1 MHPSIALWT
10 GDTADEVGAEPARA
24 TDSESDQLQ
33 FGYPGNHSVSPAVF
47 SFHGEADVTAAVVG
61 SLLPYLFCA
70 IMH

>member
-33 FGYPGNHSVSPAVF
+33 FGYPGNQYRLQY
-47 SFHGEADVTAAVVG
+47 FHFMVK
-61 SLLPYLFCA
+61 L
-70 IMH
+70 M